1 MARISCFARSATRSI
16 RRFQPRFL
24 NIQIGLTVAAIL
36 ISIIAYLAQRRRER
50 DDESG
55 VSPDYGLLPFWGAV
69 GLSGLLYLELALL
82 ALPNAIAGR
91 ADTDYTTIAPF
102 VLAATLLPL
111 IPAVRGRARAFI
123 GVFDGNV
130 RGWLWMLLIALLIV
144 FGTRLHGIVAGAA
157 LVMAQFFVSMIW
169 WWLVRPRAERQRSFG
184 GLWLIFGVLL
194 FGLLV
199 VGDNFTYEYAFVRDF
214 GGQLR
219 LPEHRHPAAAAR
231 LSRLRAAA
239 ARCWRSFSPPCP

>member
-1 MARISCFARSATRSI
+1 M
-16 RRFQPRFL
+16 
-24 NIQIGLTVAAIL
+24 
-36 ISIIAYLAQRRRER
+36 
-50 DDESG
+50 
-55 VSPDYGLLPFWGAV
+55 
-69 GLSGLLYLELALL
+69 
-82 ALPNAIAGR
+82 
-91 ADTDYTTIAPF
+91 
-102 VLAATLLPL
+102 
-111 IPAVRGRARAFI
+111 
-123 GVFDGNV
+123 FDGNV

-169 WWLVRPRAERQRSFG
+169 WWLVRPRAERQRSFS

-214 GGQLR
+214 DGQFR
-219 LPEHRHPAAAAR
+219 LPQHGHPAAAAR

-239 ARCWRSFSPPCP
+239 AAAGGLPRRPADDADAAAHPLERQRIAAGCRSARSWSSSLREHWRSGRGAPAGDSGRARRR